1 MFGCLVLRILLYL
14 QAYVVVLGALESG
27 AGLMWF
33 CDGAPL
39 EFLLLL
45 MCLAAFFFCSFC
57 VYLGGS

>member
-1 MFGCLVLRILLYL
+1 MFGCLVLCILLYL

-45 MCLAAFFFCSFC
+45 MCLGAFF
-57 VYLGGS
+57 L